1 LEIHR
6 SSARNAWI
14 VGLLAVVA
22 GVAAFW
28 VWGLSNTGT
37 SGHSD
42 KAYMPNV
49 ETLAESSAIVVKGTV
64 LDEGT
69 AGNLRR
75 DADDPRKE
83 SSTVVPGTDYTVV
96 VEQAIKGDIPAGTQ
110 IKVAVSGGKYKGK
123 SEPLA
128 ADVVAKKAY
137 YFFLLPSSMGA
148 PYYFGAGEPFV
159 FESAEGVIRPVTND
173 AEARKTFTDAGLTEE
188 QWLGKAQRAPR

>member
-49 ETLAESSAIVVKGTV
+49 ETLAESSAIDVKGTV

-137 YFFLLPSSMGA
+137 YFFLAAVFHGGGLTISERANPSSSNRRKASSGRSPMM
-148 PYYFGAGEPFV
+148 PKP
-159 FESAEGVIRPVTND
+159 
-173 AEARKTFTDAGLTEE
+173 ARRLRTPA
-188 QWLGKAQRAPR
+188 